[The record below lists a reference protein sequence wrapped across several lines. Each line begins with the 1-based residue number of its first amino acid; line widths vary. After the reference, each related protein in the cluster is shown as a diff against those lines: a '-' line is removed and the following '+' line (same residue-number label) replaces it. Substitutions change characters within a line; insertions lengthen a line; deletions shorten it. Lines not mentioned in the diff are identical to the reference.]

1 MTGSREQLPLRL
13 APPVASQVAPA
24 LAGAGAGGRPNIGRP
39 RADVLARRVRL
50 LVGATI
56 TYNLIEA
63 VVALTAGARASST
76 ALVGFGL
83 DSLIEVSSAAAVAW
97 QFSARTAAARQDRER
112 RALRV
117 IAGSFFALAGYI
129 TLESARA
136 LAGGSDPSAS
146 RVGLVLAAVSLAV
159 MPVLSLAQRRAG
171 RELGSASAVAD
182 SHQTLLCTYLSAVLV
197 VGLALN
203 GLFGWGWA
211 DPLAGLVIAALAVA
225 EGRQAWR
232 GEGCCAPTSTMSG
245 TATTTAS
252 QPAAECCGPDC
263 ECCQ

>member
-1 MTGSREQLPLRL
+1 MSQRRSEPPL
-13 APPVASQVAPA
+13 PVATLTAPA
-24 LAGAGAGGRPNIGRP
+24 RARVTRPVAALP
-39 RADVLARRVRL
+39 RADVLAARVRL
-50 LVGATI
+50 LVAVTI
-56 TYNLIEA
+56 TYNLVEA

-97 QFSARTAAARQDRER
+97 QFSAHTAQVRQDRER

-117 IAGSFFALAGYI
+117 IAGSFFALAGYVAV
-129 TLESARA
+129 ESVRS
-136 LAGGSDPSAS
+136 LAGGAEPATS

-182 SHQTLLCTYLSAVLV
+182 SHQTLLCTYLSAVLL

-211 DPLAGLVIAALAVA
+211 DPLAGLVIAGLAAA

-232 GEGCCAPTSTMSG
+232 GEGCCAPTGSTVGLGAPSG
-245 TATTTAS
+245 TTEK
-252 QPAAECCGPDC
+252 AAADCCGPNC
-263 ECCQ
+263 GCCP